1 MLACALATCRALVLG
16 PAHIV
21 EKLKAVLTEE
31 TDPALVRARQ
41 SSETLVAL
49 VRLSI
54 ILLLVIATL
63 IVMRIDR
70 TLRTPDLVMSAAA
83 LAYGFGLLVVQ
94 RRVQGGWLPWLV
106 SLIDVSFASTCLVML
121 VAQGKPMAALNNRV
135 AFEMYFIAVTIS
147 ALRFDWRLVAAT
159 TALTVAQYMGIT
171 AYVFL
176 HWDNVLSL
184 QSNTHGSIVPVQHV
198 NRVMMLVGNGIAAIA
213 VARWARHLRLM
224 VGTDQLTGLLQRRP
238 FLERIDE
245 ELARADVARTNLS
258 IAIFDV
264 DGFKQYN
271 DQFGHQEGDRA
282 LVRIAE
288 QLKLG
293 VRTTDLLARYGGEE
307 FVIAFPRL
315 DVQLAARRVEALRA
329 AIESTQLQV
338 GQALTISA
346 GVASWPADGK
356 DFDAVLKRADE
367 RLYAAKASGRNVVIG
382 PFPMPL
388 RSAVGE
394 GGMKTP

>member
-1 MLACALATCRALVLG
+1 MLACALATCRALVIG
-16 PAHIV
+16 PRDIV
-21 EKLKAVLTEE
+21 ERLKALLTEE
-31 TDPALVRARQ
+31 ADPALVRARQ
-41 SSETLVAL
+41 SSETLVAF

-54 ILLLVIATL
+54 ILLLVIAT
-63 IVMRIDR
+63 IVVMRIDR
-70 TLRTPDLVMSAAA
+70 TLRTPDLVMSALA
-83 LAYGFGLLVVQ
+83 LAYGFGLLAVQ
-94 RRVQGGWLPWLV
+94 RRVRGGWLPWLV
-106 SLIDVSFASTCLVML
+106 SVIDVSFASACLVVL
-121 VAQGKPMAALNNRV
+121 IAQGKPMAALNNRV

-159 TALTVAQYMGIT
+159 TALTVAQYLGLT

-176 HWDNVLSL
+176 HWDDVLSL
-184 QSNTHGSIVPVQHV
+184 QSPTHGSIVPVQHV

-245 ELARADVARTNLS
+245 ELARADVARTTVS

-315 DVQLAARRVEALRA
+315 EVQLAARRVEALRA

-338 GQALTISA
+338 GQVLTISA

-356 DFDAVLKRADE
+356 DFDSVLKRADE
-367 RLYAAKASGRNVVIG
+367 RLYAAKASGRNMVIG
-382 PFPMPL
+382 PFPVPL
-388 RSAVGE
+388 RTAGE
-394 GGMKTP
+394 KGV